1 MEVKSTNSI
10 KNEYCH
16 TPDVRHQKF
25 YNLYQN
31 NRTDDDNK
39 SEGDESGRWEN
50 TGLKSIYGTAGFAMK
65 TLNISYK
72 ELMWGIPWG
81 TILRMLSDLPSQKY
95 VDNKLEGKPKEE
107 VKELTPQNASDFAKH
122 IQELNKRNIK

>member
-1 MEVKSTNSI
+1 
-10 KNEYCH
+10 
-16 TPDVRHQKF
+16 
-25 YNLYQN
+25 
-31 NRTDDDNK
+31 
-39 SEGDESGRWEN
+39 
-50 TGLKSIYGTAGFAMK
+50 MK

-95 VDNKLEGKPKEE
+95 VDNKSEDKPKEE
-107 VKELTPQNASDFAKH
+107 VKELTPQNTSDFAKH

>member
-1 MEVKSTNSI
+1 
-10 KNEYCH
+10 
-16 TPDVRHQKF
+16 
-25 YNLYQN
+25 
-31 NRTDDDNK
+31 
-39 SEGDESGRWEN
+39 
-50 TGLKSIYGTAGFAMK
+50 MK

-95 VDNKLEGKPKEE
+95 VDNKSEGKPNEE
-107 VKELTPQNASDFAKH
+107 VKELTPQNTSDFAKH